1 MVAASALLERTQKLI
16 NQLGR
21 GISWLSLLMVVL
33 IFAIVLMRYV
43 FNAGSI
49 ALQESAT
56 YLHVAVFMLAAAWV
70 LAEDGHVRV
79 DIFYRDA
86 SPRYKAWVN
95 LLGSLL
101 LLLPFT
107 IFIFVVS
114 WDYVASSIALHEGSR
129 EAGGLPLV
137 WLLKGIIPVFAV
149 LLSVQAVLLAANSW
163 QKLFRQARA

>member
-1 MVAASALLERTQKLI
+1 MVATNSLRARTQKLI
-16 NQLGR
+16 THLGR
-21 GISWLSLLMVVL
+21 SISWLSLVAVVL
-33 IFAIVLMRYV
+33 IFAIVLMRYA
-43 FNAGSI
+43 FNTGSI

-56 YLHVAVFMLAAAWV
+56 YLHVAVFMLASAWV

-86 SPRYKAWVN
+86 GPRYKAWVN

-107 IFIFVVS
+107 IFIFVIS
-114 WDYVASSIALHEGSR
+114 WDYVVSSIALLESSR

-137 WLLKGIIPVFAV
+137 WLLKGIIPVFAF
-149 LLSVQAVLLAANSW
+149 LLALQAVLLAAESW
-163 QKLFRQARA
+163 QQLTEEA